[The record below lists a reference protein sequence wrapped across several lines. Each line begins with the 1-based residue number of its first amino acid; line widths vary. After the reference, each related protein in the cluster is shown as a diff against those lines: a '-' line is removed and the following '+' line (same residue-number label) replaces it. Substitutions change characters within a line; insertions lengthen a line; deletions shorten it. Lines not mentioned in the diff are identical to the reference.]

1 VKTKNQRK
9 EVGPLRGL
17 LIPYPLSLW
26 SNGTH
31 FMLVLRLE
39 NAESWKSRRRLCN
52 SHVVTVQHFV
62 WLSAFL
68 MPK

>member
-1 VKTKNQRK
+1 MR
-9 EVGPLRGL
+9 EAGVGDE
-17 LIPYPLSLW
+17 
-26 SNGTH
+26 
-31 FMLVLRLE
+31 VLRR
-39 NAESWKSRRRLCN
+39 AEAVYERTRLSSLTCPGTRDAVYQRNRGNPAGGGMCN